1 MQVDN
6 RLIPTTIA
14 RRYATDLTFNGSDLT
29 KNVTI
34 SAPIT
39 DVRLAKVSLHDN
51 AGDFEEI
58 FCKMT
63 KTSATN
69 VLITTNIALAS
80 GTYRLV
86 VTQQESQ

>member
-1 MQVDN
+1 MITDN
-6 RLIPTTIA
+6 RLIPNTIA

-39 DVRLAKVSLHDN
+39 DVRLAQVSLHDN
-51 AGDFEEI
+51 SGNFEQI
-58 FCKMT
+58 FCKIT

-80 GTYRLV
+80 GSYRLV
-86 VTQQESQ
+86 VIQ